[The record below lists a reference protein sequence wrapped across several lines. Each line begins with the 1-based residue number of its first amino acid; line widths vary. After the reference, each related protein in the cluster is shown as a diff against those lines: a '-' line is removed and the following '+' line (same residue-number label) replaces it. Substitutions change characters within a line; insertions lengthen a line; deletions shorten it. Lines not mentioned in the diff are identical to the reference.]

1 MIKLP
6 ISRTNLAGKR
16 RFVFYLNDIVNHINH
31 LTNDN
36 NQGDKSCREISVARL
51 QYILKI
57 VKLRENQDYI
67 YVPNRDDTALNLS
80 ATQAL
85 LIIYGDSTA
94 SFAEREATWTMYHQI
109 TDFIQGV
116 KS

>member
-1 MIKLP
+1 MSKLP
-6 ISRTNLAGKR
+6 IARTHIAGKR
-16 RFVFYLNDIVNHINH
+16 RFVFYLSDIVKHINN

-36 NQGDKSCREISVARL
+36 NPHDKSCREVSVERL
-51 QYILKI
+51 RDIVKT
-57 VKLRENQDYI
+57 VKLRGQQDYI

-85 LIIYGDSTA
+85 LIIYGDNTA
-94 SFAEREATWTMYHQI
+94 SYAEHEAAWTMFHQI

-116 KS
+116 K

>member
-1 MIKLP
+1 MTKLP
-6 ISRTNLAGKR
+6 IARTHIAGKR
-16 RFVFYLNDIVNHINH
+16 RFVIYLGDIVNHINR
-31 LTNDN
+31 LTDDN
-36 NQGDKSCREISVARL
+36 NQGDKSCREISVSRL
-51 QYILKI
+51 QYILDT
-57 VKLRENQDYI
+57 VKLRQTQDYI
-67 YVPNRDDTALNLS
+67 YVPNRKDTALNLS

-94 SFAEREATWTMYHQI
+94 SSAEQEATWTMFHQI